1 MIMLFANIVPF
12 FSWSLCLSFLLIE
25 KRTSIKQVRCKN
37 YGIYNFW
44 ISLGFLEILEVKSNW
59 NFYCNFY
66 SLGVLLFSSAC
77 VVWEETT
84 GGHGFFV
91 LDLWFMRVQLGLTS
105 CHNWLLSP
113 WFISVTGYPK
123 DMGEGVICVLA
134 CMCVV
139 ELKENRFGAYWCQKG
154 TNKFH
159 CPGSAFEGLQN
170 TSIWINWNSSWK
182 TAWGLKRK
190 LKSQKSWIMN
200 CHLISQ
206 KMTVIKE

>member
-1 MIMLFANIVPF
+1 MKL
-12 FSWSLCLSFLLIE
+12 
-25 KRTSIKQVRCKN
+25 
-37 YGIYNFW
+37 
-44 ISLGFLEILEVKSNW
+44 NW

-77 VVWEETT
+77 VVWKETT

-91 LDLWFMRVQLGLTS
+91 LDLRFMCVQLGLWQAVTIDYS
-105 CHNWLLSP
+105 LLDLLVQLDIQKI
-113 WFISVTGYPK
+113 WG
-123 DMGEGVICVLA
+123 GGRRVICVLA

-139 ELKENRFGAYWCQKG
+139 ELNENRFGADWCQKG

-159 CPGSAFEGLQN
+159 CPGSAFEGLQS
-170 TSIWINWNSSWK
+170 TSIWINWNSSWR

-190 LKSQKSWIMN
+190 LKSQKCWIMN
-200 CHLISQ
+200 CHLIFQ